1 MKHQIVYTTPT
12 HAKIG
17 LQSFS
22 PHQAGILSMA
32 AEKFLPQD
40 LHFLIS
46 HERMGASHI
55 RFDNSTQKKR

>member
-1 MKHQIVYTTPT
+1 MKRQTYTQRQT
-12 HAKIG
+12 HTKIG
-17 LQSFS
+17 LSFL

-40 LHFLIS
+40 QHFLIS

-55 RFDNSTQKKR
+55 RFDNSTQKKC